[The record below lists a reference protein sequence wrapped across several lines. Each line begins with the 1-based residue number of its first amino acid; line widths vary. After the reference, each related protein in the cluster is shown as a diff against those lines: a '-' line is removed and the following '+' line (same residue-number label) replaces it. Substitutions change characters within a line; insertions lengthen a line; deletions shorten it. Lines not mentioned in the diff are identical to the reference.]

1 MSNEV
6 AIIDEKSLE
15 NKIYFVR
22 NQKVMLDFELAE
34 IYGYTT
40 KRFNEQVKNN
50 IDKFDDDFMFQLTEN
65 EFKNL
70 RSKKSTSKRGG
81 TRYLPYAFT
90 EQGVYMLMTVLK
102 GDLATK
108 QSKALIRTFKKMKDY
123 IIENQNLIG
132 KREYFQLSMEVAE
145 SLFKTKELRMDLL
158 DVENQM
164 ASVID
169 SLSDIVSRSELS
181 MVMNTFGQPKE
192 KRSYLMMNGQ
202 PFLGDLVFNEIYC
215 KAIHSLYIVDNYI
228 GIRTLE
234 KLINVKDGVKIII
247 FSDNL
252 YKGLTKNIFDD
263 FCKEYPSLD
272 IQLFNSGGVFHDRYI
287 IMDYG
292 LDTEKIYLCG
302 SSSKDAGNRISTIIE
317 DFDRD
322 KYKIMIQNLLLNQ
335 QLVL

>member
-108 QSKALIRTFKKMKDY
+108 QSKALIRMFKRMKDY

-132 KREYFQLSMEVAE
+132 SREFLQLSMQVSSSFRNTIA
-145 SLFKTKELRMDLL
+145 LKDELM
-158 DVENQM
+158 DVEEKI
-164 ASVID
+164 AH
-169 SLSDIVSRSELS
+169 
-181 MVMNTFGQPKE
+181 VM
-192 KRSYLMMNGQ
+192 
-202 PFLGDLVFNEIYC
+202 D
-215 KAIHSLYIVDNYI
+215 
-228 GIRTLE
+228 
-234 KLINVKDGVKIII
+234 KLINVQSGIEVLI
-247 FSDNL
+247 FNL
-252 YKGLTKNIFDD
+252 QNKCLYFYTK
-263 FCKEYPSLD
+263 
-272 IQLFNSGGVFHDRYI
+272 
-287 IMDYG
+287 
-292 LDTEKIYLCG
+292 
-302 SSSKDAGNRISTIIE
+302 
-317 DFDRD
+317 
-322 KYKIMIQNLLLNQ
+322 
-335 QLVL
+335 